1 MFIAHDV
8 SLELIRE
15 LRVLLPAI
23 QRFDRDLA
31 TQLRTAATSVTL
43 NLSEGQRSGGG
54 NQRRHYEIA
63 HGSANEVKG
72 ALAVAQAWGL
82 LADPSRARAILD
94 RLLALLWRLT
104 HPKHDDGATG
114 AVRRP
119 TRSPTGGTRSR
130 QPHARA
136 AAASA

>member
-15 LRVLLPAI
+15 LRTLLPAI

-31 TQLRTAATSVTL
+31 VQLRTAATSVTL

-72 ALAVAQAWGL
+72 ALAVAEAWGWIEQP
-82 LADPSRARAILD
+82 AQARAILD

-104 HPKHDDGATG
+104 HP
-114 AVRRP
+114 
-119 TRSPTGGTRSR
+119 
-130 QPHARA
+130 RA
-136 AAASA
+136 

>member
-8 SLELIRE
+8 SLDLIRE
-15 LRVLLPAI
+15 LRTLLPAI
-23 QRFDRDLA
+23 QRFDRELA

-54 NQRRHYEIA
+54 NQRRHYEVA

-72 ALAVAQAWGL
+72 ALAVAEAWGWID
-82 LADPSRARAILD
+82 DPERARAILD

-104 HPKHDDGATG
+104 HP
-114 AVRRP
+114 RR
-119 TRSPTGGTRSR
+119 
-130 QPHARA
+130 
-136 AAASA
+136 

>member
-15 LRVLLPAI
+15 LRTLLPAI

-31 TQLRTAATSVTL
+31 SQLRTAATSVTL
-43 NLSEGQRSGGG
+43 NLCEGQRSGGG
-54 NQRRHYEIA
+54 NQRRHYELA

-72 ALAVAQAWGL
+72 ALAVAEAWGWL
-82 LADPSRARAILD
+82 DDPARARAILD

-104 HPKHDDGATG
+104 HPRH
-114 AVRRP
+114 
-119 TRSPTGGTRSR
+119 
-130 QPHARA
+130 
-136 AAASA
+136 